1 MTEIWRKGL
10 VLVLLTVCILGCA
23 NAATDQG
30 DASAL
35 GVMFSGLN
43 SPQQLTGWTAN
54 NGDPCGQSWKG
65 VTCSDQR
72 VTEIKLSNLALS
84 GSVGYSLQSLT
95 SLKELDLSN
104 NNLAGDIPYDIPQN
118 LQRLNLAFN
127 QFTGS
132 VPYSINQMHSLQY
145 LNLAHNQLQ
154 NQLSDMFG
162 PLSSLSTLDLS
173 FNSLTGDLPESF
185 KNLTSMNSMYL
196 QNNQLTGTIDVL
208 ANLPL
213 NTLWVTVIILLFPY
227 NVNDPVILTFV
238 IVVFMSHRYVS
249 NNHFTGWIPDQLKS
263 INLQKDGNSWS
274 LGPAPPP
281 PPGTPPATRNNRNH
295 KSGSNSSP
303 SDGDSSG
310 GPGGGSKSGIGGG
323 VIAGIVISILIVG
336 ALVAFFLV
344 KRRSRRTSS
353 DIEKLDNQP
362 FAPLPSNEVQDS
374 NLNMLCMLK
383 VVEMQRT
390 YDVNNSVEMKSIQSA
405 SSVDTKTF
413 DTPASINLR
422 PPPVDR
428 HKSFDEEDFSKKPFV
443 VKKAVAAPKN
453 VASYSIADLQ
463 MATGSF
469 SVENLLGEGSF
480 GRFYRAQFD
489 DSQVLAV
496 KKINSSVL
504 PSELSDDFIEVVLN
518 ISELHH
524 TNVTKLVGYC
534 SEHGQHLLV
543 YEFHKNGSLHEFLH
557 LSDEYSKP
565 LIWNSRV
572 KIALGTARALESSQP
587 VEGDAVNLL
596 LLFFPL
602 HLHHA
607 CETVHQFYVDCVQ
620 VLPTL
625 VTRPFE
631 PCKARYLH
639 EGCSPSIVH
648 KNIKSEN
655 ILLDAELNPH
665 LSDSGLATFIPNA
678 DQVLNHDDVT
688 MSGYGAP
695 EVTMSGQYSLKS
707 DVYSFGV
714 VMLELLTGRKP
725 FDSTRPRLEQSLVR
739 WATPQLHDI
748 DALSKMVDPAL
759 EGLYPVK
766 SLSRF
771 ADVIALCVQP
781 EPEFRPPMSE
791 VVQALVRLVQ
801 RANMSKRTIG
811 TDQGASQ
818 RTDNAVAD
826 DAHDYAS

>member
-10 VLVLLTVCILGCA
+10 VLVVLTVCILGCA

-65 VTCSDQR
+65 VTCSDRR

-213 NTLWVTVIILLFPY
+213 DTL
-227 NVNDPVILTFV
+227 
-238 IVVFMSHRYVS
+238 YVS

-362 FAPLPSNEVQDS
+362 FAPLPSNEVQ
-374 NLNMLCMLK
+374 
-383 VVEMQRT
+383 
-390 YDVNNSVEMKSIQSA
+390 EMKSIQSA

-489 DSQVLAV
+489 DGKVLAV

-504 PSELSDDFIEVVLN
+504 PSELSDDFIEVVSN

-572 KIALGTARALESSQP
+572 KIALGTARALE
-587 VEGDAVNLL
+587 
-596 LLFFPL
+596 
-602 HLHHA
+602 
-607 CETVHQFYVDCVQ
+607 
-620 VLPTL
+620 
-625 VTRPFE
+625 
-631 PCKARYLH
+631 YLH

-826 DAHDYAS
+826 DAHDYVS

>member
-1 MTEIWRKGL
+1 MKKNCRKGL
-10 VLVLLTVCILGCA
+10 VLALFTVCVFGFKPRCA
-23 NAATDQG
+23 NGATDQG

-35 GVMFSGLN
+35 EVMFTGLN

-65 VTCSDQR
+65 VTCSGQR
-72 VTEIKLSNLALS
+72 VTEIKLSNLGLS
-84 GSVGYSLQSLT
+84 GSMGYSLQSLT
-95 SLKELDLSN
+95 SLKELDMSH

-118 LQRLNLAFN
+118 LQRLNLEFN
-127 QFTGS
+127 QFTGGI
-132 VPYSINQMHSLQY
+132 PYSINQMHSLQY
-145 LNLAHNQLQ
+145 LNLGHNQLQ

-185 KNLTSMNSMYL
+185 KNLTSMKSMYL
-196 QNNQLTGTIDVL
+196 QNNQFTGTIGVL

-213 NTLWVTVIILLFPY
+213 DNL
-227 NVNDPVILTFV
+227 
-238 IVVFMSHRYVS
+238 YVS

-263 INLQKDGNSWS
+263 INLQKDGNPWS
-274 LGPAPPP
+274 SGPAPPP
-281 PPGTPPATRNNRNH
+281 PPPPPPRTPPPARSNKNH
-295 KSGSNSSP
+295 KSGGNSSP
-303 SDGDSSG
+303 PDPGF
-310 GPGGGSKSGIGGG
+310 GGGSSKSGIGGRG
-323 VIAGIVISILIVG
+323 IAGIVISTVAVG
-336 ALVAFFLV
+336 AIVAFFLV
-344 KRRSRRTSS
+344 KKRSRKSSS
-353 DIEKLDNQP
+353 DIEKLDNKP
-362 FAPLPSNEVQDS
+362 FTPLAPNEV
-374 NLNMLCMLK
+374 K
-383 VVEMQRT
+383 
-390 YDVNNSVEMKSIQSA
+390 EMKSIE
-405 SSVDTKTF
+405 SSSSLDTKTF

-422 PPPVDR
+422 PPPIDR
-428 HKSFDEEDFSKKPFV
+428 HKSFDEEDFSIKPVV
-443 VKKAVAAPKN
+443 VKKAVPPPTN
-453 VASYSIADLQ
+453 VTSYSIADLQ

-480 GRFYRAQFD
+480 GRVYRAQFD
-489 DSQVLAV
+489 DGKILAV
-496 KKINSSVL
+496 KKMDSSAL
-504 PSELSDDFIEVVLN
+504 PSETSDDFVEMVSN
-518 ISELHH
+518 ISQLHH
-524 TNVTKLVGYC
+524 TNVTELVGYC

-543 YEFHKNGSLHEFLH
+543 YEFHKNGSLHDFLH

-572 KIALGTARALESSQP
+572 KIALGTARALE
-587 VEGDAVNLL
+587 
-596 LLFFPL
+596 
-602 HLHHA
+602 
-607 CETVHQFYVDCVQ
+607 
-620 VLPTL
+620 
-625 VTRPFE
+625 
-631 PCKARYLH
+631 YLH
-639 EGCSPSIVH
+639 EVCSPSVVH
-648 KNIKSEN
+648 KNIKSAN

-665 LSDSGLATFIPNA
+665 LSDSGLASFIPNA
-678 DQVLNHDDVT
+678 DQLLNRDDVG
-688 MSGYGAP
+688 SGYSAP

-759 EGLYPVK
+759 KGLYPVK

-818 RTDNAVAD
+818 RTGNHPD
-826 DAHDYAS
+826 DSQDYMS